1 MIKSFRLWNG
11 KDGAVELVSIFFF
24 KRRWCY
30 NFMIIETRLKQRR
43 WRPDSEAT
51 IGDGANEIGLI
62 FARSEWVQ
70 FNVET
75 SECFLFINDFTA
87 SGKTDYHCKMKQTLF
102 IQELNPTLYTN
113 LTSDKLSPYQY
124 ITLTLVKPRSLAIS
138 KSNRRLWKCMLQ
150 HTKLQVKLFEMQCFT
165 KFISSLCVI
174 SFL

>member
-1 MIKSFRLWNG
+1 MIKSFSLWNG
-11 KDGAVELVSIFFF
+11 KDRAVELVSKFVL

-30 NFMIIETRLKQRR
+30 NFIIESRLKQRR

-51 IGDGANEIGLI
+51 IGDGASEIGLI
-62 FARSEWVQ
+62 FARSEWVR

-75 SECFLFINDFTA
+75 SECFLFINDFIA
-87 SGKTDYHCKMKQTLF
+87 SGKTDNHCKMKQILF

-113 LTSDKLSPYQY
+113 LTTDKLSLYQY

-138 KSNRRLWKCMLQ
+138 KNNRRLWKCILQ
-150 HTKLQVKLFEMQCFT
+150 HTKLFKLFEMQCFI